1 MRVLMI
7 EAPQAMLDERRR
19 RGEDRRDEMWDGL
32 PHFRHAD
39 DYRVPDQAVYRPD
52 QVSEHGLEGA
62 ELVIE
67 IRQDWDQTYEKLDFY
82 ARVGVQE
89 LLVLHPRPRRV
100 DLFIERGGRMLP
112 VQTDRRLHSDVL
124 GMWMHVEDD
133 ELVLPWDGGGA
144 RI

>member
-1 MRVLMI
+1 
-7 EAPQAMLDERRR
+7 
-19 RGEDRRDEMWDGL
+19 
-32 PHFRHAD
+32 
-39 DYRVPDQAVYRPD
+39 
-52 QVSEHGLEGA
+52 VSERGLEGA

-112 VQTDRRLHSDVL
+112 VQTDRRLHSEVL
-124 GMWMHVEDD
+124 DLWLHVEDE
-133 ELVLPWDGGGA
+133 ELVLAWDGGSA
-144 RI
+144 HI